1 MSEEGKGA
9 LPLALFFSAHSFEHS
24 PRSVSLSDV
33 VGPFLPS
40 FLPSYSSGHFLGRI
54 HLTDAEG
61 GGSQG
66 YTDLKVYMCEVV

>member
-9 LPLALFFSAHSFEHS
+9 LPLALFLSAHSFEHS

-33 VGPFLPS
+33 VGP